1 MKIVVAIGF
10 VIIQTCNMAYCHLT
24 QSLCRNRLWRGRF
37 LIMSLEF
44 LLASL
49 YHFLDLN
56 NACLLVLRIAELLII
71 E

>member
-24 QSLCRNRLWRGRF
+24 TSLCRNRLWRGRF
-37 LIMSLEF
+37 SFMSLEF